1 MHELS
6 CCVITSFEG
15 AQKVKWVGCR
25 KGAGEQYKM
34 LWIINHCSVLVW
46 VSFVKCFQAGM
57 FVSCWGVQ
65 TRVTIPWQ
73 KETTLPSIMHMFIPL
88 CICIYIYIQYI
99 YGYYT
104 AARCRVDVLF
114 WVGFW
119 IPRLQLIRQAHLAK
133 TGTPTDPSPTDPLP
147 HLEVGLFDLVASETH
162 VSKQVVLAEH

>member
-6 CCVITSFEG
+6 CCLITSFEG

-88 CICIYIYIQYI
+88 CICIYIYTVHIWLLYSGSMSSGRSFLGGI
-99 YGYYT
+99 LDSPI
-104 AARCRVDVLF
+104 AA
-114 WVGFW
+114 
-119 IPRLQLIRQAHLAK
+119 HSS
-133 TGTPTDPSPTDPLP
+133 GTLGQNRDSNRPKSN
-147 HLEVGLFDLVASETH
+147 
-162 VSKQVVLAEH
+162 

>member
-6 CCVITSFEG
+6 CCLITSFEG

-88 CICIYIYIQYI
+88 CICIYIYSTYMVIIQ
-99 YGYYT
+99 
-104 AARCRVDVLF
+104 RLDVEWTF
-114 WVGFW
+114 FFGWDFGFPDCSSFVRHTW
-119 IPRLQLIRQAHLAK
+119 PKQGLQQTQVQLTHYRTLKLDCLTLSHLK
-133 TGTPTDPSPTDPLP
+133 HMYPSR
-147 HLEVGLFDLVASETH
+147 
-162 VSKQVVLAEH
+162 